1 MTTTAQPQIQYNTPA
16 AAAASSCGGGDDT
29 PRPHSVTAR
38 EDTAATAMM
47 MPIRGECDQEQE
59 HQDQA
64 QMDEKKRMMTWA
76 EWREAARQAA
86 AKTKKR
92 RSLNASTLYTPATA
106 PNFKK
111 IMSLL
116 EMRVASASGTI
127 AAAVSIGATDFYT
140 GYNSLVAANATNPE
154 MITDRE
160 FKMLRHELSRLHI
173 RLETGDVMDL
183 DALRRL
189 HTETDLAQKMAETQT
204 MEAFAQANE
213 RAQTAAA
220 AAAEASGK
228 DLSAPLIVGPGQIH
242 CDPAYMEA
250 RERSLNLK
258 NWTDELAKEI
268 RRCSFPARN
277 SDMLP
282 TPTQHAWISPSWRK
296 RLTNI
301 LSPETLTRKFIS
313 LNVLIK
319 KISDEMTKF
328 VEAPDRRTDRL
339 TIVSQMNDAYKAKAA
354 VAAQQKK
361 KQQ

>member
-1 MTTTAQPQIQYNTPA
+1 MTTAQTQIQFKTSS
-16 AAAASSCGGGDDT
+16 ASSCGGGDDT
-29 PRPHSVTAR
+29 PRPCSVTTS
-38 EDTAATAMM
+38 EDTTTTMTMM
-47 MPIRGECDQEQE
+47 LPIRGECDQEQE
-59 HQDQA
+59 EQYQA
-64 QMDEKKRMMTWA
+64 QMEEKKRWA

-86 AKTKKR
+86 ATTKKK
-92 RSLNASTLYTPATA
+92 RSLKARTFYTPATA

-116 EMRVASASGTI
+116 ETRVASASGTI
-127 AAAVSIGATDFYT
+127 AAVVSIGTTDVYT
-140 GYNSLVAANATNPE
+140 GYNGGGMVAANATNPE
-154 MITDRE
+154 LITDRE
-160 FKMLRHELSRLHI
+160 FKMLRYELSRLQI

-183 DALRRL
+183 DAVRRL

-228 DLSAPLIVGPGQIH
+228 DLSAPLIVEPGQIH

-268 RRCSFPARN
+268 RRCSFPPRN
-277 SDMLP
+277 SDTLP

-313 LNVLIK
+313 LNVLVK

-328 VEAPDRRTDRL
+328 LETPERRTDRL
-339 TIVSQMNDAYKAKAA
+339 TIVSQINDAFKAKAA
-354 VAAQQKK
+354 LAAQKKK